1 MDTAF
6 STPANS
12 IMRTMMM
19 TLGEFDFDNY
29 FYNGVDDDRN
39 ATDPDFLPSEVL
51 YPGATYFL
59 WIVFIIVMPIV
70 LINLLV
76 CTYVPTI
83 CFMSFLSNNF

>member
-6 STPANS
+6 STPANA
-12 IMRTMMM
+12 IMRTMMF
-19 TLGEFDFDNY
+19 TLGEFDFDDY
-29 FYNGVDDDRN
+29 FYNGADDEGDP
-39 ATDPDFLPSEVL
+39 TDLNYLPAEVL

-76 CTYVPTI
+76 CSVAT
-83 CFMSFLSNNF
+83 N

>member
-1 MDTAF
+1 
-6 STPANS
+6 
-12 IMRTMMM
+12 MM

-39 ATDPDFLPSEVL
+39 STDPDFLAAEVL

-76 CTYVPTI
+76 WMC
-83 CFMSFLSNNF
+83 